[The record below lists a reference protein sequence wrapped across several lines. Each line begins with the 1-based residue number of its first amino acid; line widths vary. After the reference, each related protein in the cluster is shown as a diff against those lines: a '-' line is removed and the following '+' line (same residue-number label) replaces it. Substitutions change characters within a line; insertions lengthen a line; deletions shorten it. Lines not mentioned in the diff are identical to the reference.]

1 MRPNFNLNINPLCT
15 TLTPKRVITIRFKI
29 KSLKLHNRYYPIQ
42 RTSYVLS
49 FFPSEFKA
57 DDHALKQNSVVKAQ
71 TCQVLLYTAYLYLP
85 TYLISTIISQIRSI
99 SC

>member
-1 MRPNFNLNINPLCT
+1 MIKTFKKVRPHFNLNLNINPLCT
-15 TLTPKRVITIRFKI
+15 TVALQKRVLLPISLI
-29 KSLKLHNRYYPIQ
+29 KSSKLHNRYYPIQ

-71 TCQVLLYTAYLYLP
+71 TCQVLLYTAYLL
-85 TYLISTIISQIRSI
+85 T
-99 SC
+99 

>member
-1 MRPNFNLNINPLCT
+1 MYYS
-15 TLTPKRVITIRFKI
+15 TPKRVLPIRLI
-29 KSLKLHNRYYPIQ
+29 KSSKLHNRYYPIQ

-71 TCQVLLYTAYLYLP
+71 TCQVLLYTAYLP

-99 SC
+99 SR

>member
-1 MRPNFNLNINPLCT
+1 M
-15 TLTPKRVITIRFKI
+15 
-29 KSLKLHNRYYPIQ
+29 KSLKLHNQYYPIQ

-49 FFPSEFKA
+49 FSEFKA